1 MYSLN
6 IKQLKCFKSIEI
18 PFNNLTVMAG
28 ANGVG
33 KSTSIQ
39 SLLFLRHTIESCS
52 KMKEQQF
59 SLKPEDWRNEKIPLN
74 ENYCLALGNTSHI
87 LFRDFQDENIHLSFN
102 FNNQEIRISYQVNT
116 ISPDLYISPKETNF
130 ANINIDNPI
139 LKKEFY
145 YLNAERLGPRIQ
157 QSLSHQLFPH
167 AGWQGENTAQLLQK
181 IEFERAFENRN
192 VKERKQK
199 FVKDQLNDW
208 LDELLDGI
216 RVKVTA
222 NPDTLSAQI
231 LLENNYTVNE
241 PTLATNLGFG
251 VSYLLPIVVNALIA
265 KKGAFLIIENPE
277 AHLHPG
283 AQSKLGKFLAQIAS
297 TGVYVVVETHSDH
310 IISGIQIAVAEN
322 EIKADDININYF
334 FSSKKNQPEVKPIS
348 ISDGGELS
356 EWPKGFFDQT
366 QIDYAYLFKLRRK

>member
-6 IKQLKCFKSIEI
+6 IKQLKCFKNIEI
-18 PFNNLTVMAG
+18 PFNKLTVMAG

-39 SLLFLRHTIESCS
+39 ALLFLRHTIESCS
-52 KMKEQQF
+52 MLKGKQF
-59 SLKPEDWRNEKIPLN
+59 SLEKKYWRNEKIALN
-74 ENYCLALGNTSHI
+74 GNYCLALGNTSHI
-87 LFRDFQDENIHLSFN
+87 LFRDFKEENIQLSFN
-102 FNNQEIRISYQVNT
+102 HKEQEVEILYHVNT
-116 ISPDLYISPKETNF
+116 ISPDLFINPEQTNF
-130 ANINIDNPI
+130 IKININNPI
-139 LKKEFY
+139 VKKEFY
-145 YLNAERLGPRIQ
+145 YLNAERLGPRVQ

-181 IEFERAFENRN
+181 MEFEKAFENRN
-192 VKERKQK
+192 VKGRKQK

-222 NPDTLSAQI
+222 NPETLTAQI

-251 VSYLLPIVVNALIA
+251 VSYLLPIVANALIA
-265 KKGAFLIIENPE
+265 EEGAFLIIENPE

-283 AQSKLGKFLAQIAS
+283 AQSKLGRFLAQIAA
-297 TGVYVVVETHSDH
+297 TGVNVVLETHSDH

-322 EIKADDININYF
+322 TIKASHVNINYF
-334 FSSKKNQPEVKPIS
+334 FSSENKQPEMKPIS
-348 ISDGGELS
+348 ISENGELS

-366 QIDYAYLFKLRRK
+366 QIDYAHLFKLRRK